1 MKRLLAGAL
10 VLVLCLCLL
19 APEKSVPSQIPP
31 PEPEIS
37 AAPVPSG
44 RAPAPSSASSKPPPP
59 PSSSSQPEPGE
70 LSQAEAEKPPVED
83 DMEARFPPAGE
94 KDQRDETTKRLEEF
108 LEGARLGTFV
118 ADINNGSKGEFSSI
132 EELDKGVLLAC
143 GIFSHWQDW
152 SKEAVEEQVRFY
164 FGEKAVVDHYAQN
177 GLLYGWEYDEKTEN
191 HIPPGR
197 DYLSFSCPWILSWQ
211 KERDEYAVIFTAYA
225 VAPGRVVSPDHEVDF
240 DSWEEAKDWYKE
252 HGAQAKAILR
262 EREDGSL
269 IFQSLEVLRGCD
281 PWEQ

>member
-143 GIFSHWQDW
+143 GIFSHW
-152 SKEAVEEQVRFY
+152 
-164 FGEKAVVDHYAQN
+164 
-177 GLLYGWEYDEKTEN
+177 
-191 HIPPGR
+191 
-197 DYLSFSCPWILSWQ
+197 
-211 KERDEYAVIFTAYA
+211 
-225 VAPGRVVSPDHEVDF
+225 
-240 DSWEEAKDWYKE
+240 
-252 HGAQAKAILR
+252 
-262 EREDGSL
+262 
-269 IFQSLEVLRGCD
+269 
-281 PWEQ
+281 